1 MLNEHDHGDTSKIC
15 PESSTLPEV
24 AHDDLKAKMKEAQAA
39 SDAVKAHDDDS
50 LVLGGLFGEALTA
63 VKRQLNHGEYG
74 KFCKDDLKRSAS
86 ACSLYVRIYES
97 RDDIQPALDWAA
109 KKGHPLAHR
118 RAVRPVLTLI
128 ADWRKSQHGESP
140 AAPKAM
146 QKPSQIIAELR
157 VRLKHAEAEF
167 VDMRDIVPPEGGARV
182 MELVIALTA
191 NDMTAMDELVGIA
204 RDYHWRLRD
213 LVAMQSCTTVQLL
226 LPAPAVSI
234 DAHR

>member
-1 MLNEHDHGDTSKIC
+1 MFNEPENQIC
-15 PESSTLPEV
+15 PESSQDLDHL
-24 AHDDLKAKMKEAQAA
+24 AHDDLTAKMQNAKKA

-63 VKRQLNHGEYG
+63 VKRGLNHGEYG

-97 RDDIQPALDWAA
+97 REDIQPALDWAA
-109 KKGHPLAHR
+109 EAGHPLANC
-118 RAVRPVLTLI
+118 RAVRPVLKVI
-128 ADWRKSQHGESP
+128 GDYKKRGQQGESP
-140 AAPKAM
+140 AAPKAP

-157 VRLKHAEAEF
+157 QRLEHAEADF
-167 VDMRDIVPPEGGARV
+167 IDMRDIVPPEGGARV
-182 MELVIALTA
+182 MELVVALTA

-213 LVAMQSCTTVQLL
+213 LVAMQSCTTVQLSMT
-226 LPAPAVSI
+226 AAEASAE
-234 DAHR
+234 AHR